1 MTWIYVFKIILW
13 VLLIVVPAY
22 IVFAKNKQLKLWK
35 LSVDNKNFVVFLTV
49 IICIIIMIL
58 TKIQL

>member
-1 MTWIYVFKIILW
+1 MTWIYVFKIILLG
-13 VLLIVVPAY
+13 LLVVVPAY
-22 IVFAKNKQLKLWK
+22 IIFTKDKQLKLGK
-35 LSVDNKNFVVFLTV
+35 LRVDNKIFVTLLSV